1 MEYKKIS
8 NFSNKKL
15 KLIKYLLII
24 FDLIISANSISLE
37 LKSISIPYLSLH
49 YNNSL
54 HKLRNLS
61 EQNIYGSA
69 FKLNYYYSNLY
80 LGEDMQKQGYILDTG
95 STITTS
101 TCLPLCQKC
110 GKHISPAYNI
120 KSLDKIISC
129 SNEKC
134 KLVTSKCNSISNKCT
149 FSISYSE
156 GSSLRGVYINEIV
169 RFGENYKEKKI
180 TYVPIGC
187 TTEEN
192 HLFLTQD
199 ANGIM
204 GLANNE
210 HNFINILYE
219 SGAIKRKIFSL
230 CLAQL
235 GGVFNIEEIINKTH
249 KENVTFVPMLV
260 DRGKYFGLDIKSM
273 TVNNQTIQNYK
284 GSFNVFIDSGTTI
297 SYINNK
303 IFDEILTI
311 MKEECNKFGKEEA
324 CGKYSYHSDFG
335 HCFHFNS
342 FEELDYAVYN
352 YWPVIHFYLNGYD
365 FQWKSKNY
373 VFNISEPN
381 KPGACM
387 GMNREYGT
395 KITLGSSWM
404 IGHDI
409 IFDLDNNLLGFAE
422 AECYQ
427 NKYINLSNGLE
438 LNEEEINSKYNDEN
452 SLIIETK
459 NDYQNYIKKVNAS
472 LLKENNSFIEK
483 FRLNNKNIID
493 ILLFIS
499 ISLLII
505 LISLSLL
512 LIFKFCKN
520 NKYTPLKTN
529 NKYIEVYT
537 NNIVN

>member
-1 MEYKKIS
+1 M
-8 NFSNKKL
+8 
-15 KLIKYLLII
+15 
-24 FDLIISANSISLE
+24 
-37 LKSISIPYLSLH
+37 
-49 YNNSL
+49 
-54 HKLRNLS
+54 
-61 EQNIYGSA
+61 
-69 FKLNYYYSNLY
+69 
-80 LGEDMQKQGYILDTG
+80 
-95 STITTS
+95 
-101 TCLPLCQKC
+101 
-110 GKHISPAYNI
+110 
-120 KSLDKIISC
+120 
-129 SNEKC
+129 
-134 KLVTSKCNSISNKCT
+134 
-149 FSISYSE
+149 
-156 GSSLRGVYINEIV
+156 
-169 RFGENYKEKKI
+169 
-180 TYVPIGC
+180 
-187 TTEEN
+187 
-192 HLFLTQD
+192 
-199 ANGIM
+199 
-204 GLANNE
+204 
-210 HNFINILYE
+210 
-219 SGAIKRKIFSL
+219 
-230 CLAQL
+230 
-235 GGVFNIEEIINKTH
+235 
-249 KENVTFVPMLV
+249 
-260 DRGKYFGLDIKSM
+260 
-273 TVNNQTIQNYK
+273 
-284 GSFNVFIDSGTTI
+284 
-297 SYINNK
+297 
-303 IFDEILTI
+303 
-311 MKEECNKFGKEEA
+311 
-324 CGKYSYHSDFG
+324 
-335 HCFHFNS
+335 
-342 FEELDYAVYN
+342 
-352 YWPVIHFYLNGYD
+352 IHFYLNGYD

-387 GMNREYGT
+387 GMNRAYGT
-395 KITLGSSWM
+395 KITLGSIWM

-438 LNEEEINSKYNDEN
+438 LNEEEMNSKYTDEN